1 MDAQNATTPPC
12 RTVVN
17 ADELHGERYYSS
29 LSLTELSLFIKAC
42 EVARRSGNR
51 HGSHGLVRLVANPG
65 LRGLT
70 DDAGSGGLPWYRS
83 TARRLPPPGQ
93 GDAQVAESNRG
104 KPPAAFNVS
113 QREGCNSRHGYVTSH
128 ILDSYVARNMP
139 LTRRFSGPRGIRTHN
154 PRIKRATLMGF
165 FSISRQLD

>member
-1 MDAQNATTPPC
+1 MRKNATTPPC

-70 DDAGSGGLPWYRS
+70 DDAGSGGLLGIAQPLAVCRH
-83 TARRLPPPGQ
+83 Q
-93 GDAQVAESNRG
+93 G
-104 KPPAAFNVS
+104 
-113 QREGCNSRHGYVTSH
+113 
-128 ILDSYVARNMP
+128 
-139 LTRRFSGPRGIRTHN
+139 
-154 PRIKRATLMGF
+154 RATL
-165 FSISRQLD
+165 R

>member
-51 HGSHGLVRLVANPG
+51 HGSHGLIRLVANPG

-70 DDAGSGGLPWYRS
+70 DDAGSGGLSLVSLNRS
-83 TARRLPPPGQ
+83 PFAATRAGRRSG
-93 GDAQVAESNRG
+93 
-104 KPPAAFNVS
+104 
-113 QREGCNSRHGYVTSH
+113 SR
-128 ILDSYVARNMP
+128 IQ
-139 LTRRFSGPRGIRTHN
+139 
-154 PRIKRATLMGF
+154 
-165 FSISRQLD
+165 SRQTSSCV